1 MEPDKGIENVRKSR
15 KKISAENDFDIH
27 KLVQFYQKKQQNHKD
42 RLTSKV
48 DAVSHQ

>member
-27 KLVQFYQKKQQNHKD
+27 KLVRFYQKNSRTIKID
-42 RLTSKV
+42 
-48 DAVSHQ
+48 